1 MKKTISKI
9 FGVLWP
15 ITGAAMIIL
24 GIYSIFRGG
33 AVVDTVSW
41 LLGLG
46 AIISGIVTLIV
57 RFTRKSVFG
66 SDGKWLSLDS
76 VFLIVLGIILMNTG
90 LLRALGKIM
99 FIIIG
104 IILVYNAVQSLIAAI
119 SGRHNKDG
127 WFAPRIIFSVIL
139 LLVGI
144 WVFTNAG
151 RVFTDMSGIIAG
163 IFFITHGV
171 GTLNDWIGRVRYNK
185 YFAYL
190 DDEEL

>member
-1 MKKTISKI
+1 
-9 FGVLWP
+9 
-15 ITGAAMIIL
+15 MIIL

-76 VFLIVLGIILMNTG
+76 IFLIVLGIILMNTG

-99 FIIIG
+99 FIILG

-119 SGRHNKDG
+119 SGRHNNDG
-127 WFAPRIIFSVIL
+127 WFAPRIFFSVIL

-171 GTLNDWIGRVRYNK
+171 GTINDWIGRVRYNK
-185 YFAYL
+185 YFSYL